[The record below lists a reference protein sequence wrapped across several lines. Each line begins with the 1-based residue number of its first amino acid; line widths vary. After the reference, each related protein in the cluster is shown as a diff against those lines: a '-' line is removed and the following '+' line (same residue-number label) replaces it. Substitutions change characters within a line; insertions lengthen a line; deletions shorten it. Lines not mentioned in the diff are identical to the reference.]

1 MKKKEVSQTKL
12 NFWTI
17 WTVLKLQVLVKSIL
31 CKSVLCLMPKKKKI
45 IIIIQNVPNSQF
57 LVGFNFILS
66 LQK

>member
-31 CKSVLCLMPKKKKI
+31 CKSVLCLMPKKK
-45 IIIIQNVPNSQF
+45 NNNNNNSECPKF
-57 LVGFNFILS
+57 TIFSWF
-66 LQK
+66 